1 MRASF
6 SKPIFLAVYL
16 SIWTLLF
23 SSHIKFLQ
31 SLKSATYNVWPVF
44 KRDSS
49 QCFHIFCRK
58 QCAKTEG
65 NFHPKKKELK
75 FNKNS
80 NFLHLKSFHKGHK
93 DYHPTTWQ
101 AKLHIK
107 STTECQPSI
116 LHFNFAC
123 NIHDLTN
130 IKICYTDKRHYL
142 WRNFTEVVSLLF
154 NQLIIKWSKLV
165 LNLKV

>member
-1 MRASF
+1 MF
-6 SKPIFLAVYL
+6 D
-16 SIWTLLF
+16 
-23 SSHIKFLQ
+23 Q
-31 SLKSATYNVWPVF
+31 SLNVTAVSVF
-44 KRDSS
+44 TSS
-49 QCFHIFCRK
+49 VESSVRRQKGIST
-58 QCAKTEG
+58 Q
-65 NFHPKKKELK
+65 KKKELK

-142 WRNFTEVVSLLF
+142 WRNFAEVVSLLF

-165 LNLKV
+165 LKLKV